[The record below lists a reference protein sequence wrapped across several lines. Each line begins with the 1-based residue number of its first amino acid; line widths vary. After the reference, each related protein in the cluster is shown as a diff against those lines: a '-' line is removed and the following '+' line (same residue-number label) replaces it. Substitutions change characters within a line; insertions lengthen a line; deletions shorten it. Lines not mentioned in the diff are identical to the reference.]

1 MKKILLT
8 TALAGLFLFSACT
21 SSETSS
27 VSTPDSESSS
37 TAPSSQSTVSS
48 EASSAQEDTQ
58 SDLLTYYGRV
68 DEVDTE
74 NNTITVSQAE
84 GQTSGNE
91 TIVFQL
97 AEDTEIE
104 SGGFELAVDAFVA
117 VHYDGILTRS
127 IPPMGTVS
135 SLDIIASFS
144 EGVVQNGTISEV
156 MSDENGYMIHIIPFT
171 SAYEEDAAVAV
182 ASIDTSASIDA
193 VASATADT
201 SNVLIL
207 NVPMDALVD
216 LSEED
221 LVPGAEISAVTQGI
235 STMSMPPQ
243 MPVIALMPYTA

>member
-1 MKKILLT
+1 MKKLLLA
-8 TALAGLFLFSACT
+8 TALSGLFLFSACT
-21 SSETSS
+21 SSEAPS

-37 TAPSSQSTVSS
+37 TAPSSQSTASS

-58 SDLLTYYGRV
+58 SGLLTYYGRI

-74 NNTITVSQAE
+74 NNTITVSQVE

-97 AEDTEIE
+97 AENTDIA
-104 SGGFELAVDAFVA
+104 SGDFELAADAFVA

-127 IPPMGTVS
+127 IPPMGNVS
-135 SLDIIASFS
+135 SLDIIAPFS

-171 SAYEEDAAVAV
+171 SAYADDAVAV
-182 ASIDTSASIDA
+182 APIDDAASTDA
-193 VASATADT
+193 VASATTDT
-201 SNVLIL
+201 SNILIL
-207 NVPMDALVD
+207 NVPMDALGE

-235 STMSMPPQ
+235 STMSLPPQ